1 MVENE
6 MLVPPDVEESNS
18 LSPQK
23 EEVKKE
29 VAVETSGAPAAK
41 MIGDVQGADVGS
53 YLRKRINEE

>member
-1 MVENE
+1 